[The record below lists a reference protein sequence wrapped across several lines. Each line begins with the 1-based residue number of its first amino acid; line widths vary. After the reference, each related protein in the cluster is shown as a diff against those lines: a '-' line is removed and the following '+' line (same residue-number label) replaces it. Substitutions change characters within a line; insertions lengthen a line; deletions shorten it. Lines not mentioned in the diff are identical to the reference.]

1 MLMDREIIREEKTT
15 EQKEQIRQ
23 VKQVKNKNLLSFGD
37 DDEDD
42 DDRMGESS
50 SGKSKS
56 FRIVS
61 FRESQ
66 GMGKTDNSKA
76 SEIQTQ
82 EKPTKKGIEKDKENA
97 WVQKMKDKI
106 RAKNERGGI
115 GGGRG
120 KRKQS
125 LVSQLEK

>member
-66 GMGKTDNSKA
+66 GMGKMLSLFKYY
-76 SEIQTQ
+76 
-82 EKPTKKGIEKDKENA
+82 
-97 WVQKMKDKI
+97 
-106 RAKNERGGI
+106 
-115 GGGRG
+115 
-120 KRKQS
+120 S
-125 LVSQLEK
+125 LVKTNSIKCGHSDDVCISLVLQNSNPRVLQPFKSESWL